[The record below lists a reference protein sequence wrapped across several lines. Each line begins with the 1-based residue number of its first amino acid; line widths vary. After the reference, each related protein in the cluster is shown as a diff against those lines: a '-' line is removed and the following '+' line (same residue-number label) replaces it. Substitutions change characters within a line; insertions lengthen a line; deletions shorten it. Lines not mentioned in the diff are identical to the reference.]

1 MTTKMDDNLIARLV
15 DSGNYQFRKHAAE
28 RAAERGID
36 PLDLKEG
43 ILNGKIIEHYPDD
56 PRGYSFLVSSNS
68 REIKYIY
75 TSCADIRMVS
85 YGSSRS
91 MNLILRTGMTHTKG
105 DADYEMF

>member
-36 PLDLKEG
+36 PLDVKEA

-56 PRGYSFLVSSNS
+56 PRGYSFLVSGKS
-68 REIKYIY
+68 REIKYTHIVCGY
-75 TSCADIRMVS
+75 QD
-85 YGSSRS
+85 G
-91 MNLILRTGMTHTKG
+91 ILWIITV
-105 DADYEMF
+105 YEPDPEDWHDPYQRRC